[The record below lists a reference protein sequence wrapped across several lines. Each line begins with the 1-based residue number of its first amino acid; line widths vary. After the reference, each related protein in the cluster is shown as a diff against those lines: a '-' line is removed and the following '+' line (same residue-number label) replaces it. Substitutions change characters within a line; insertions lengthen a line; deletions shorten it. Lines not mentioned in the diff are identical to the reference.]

1 MSIKIHDCEQ
11 RSTAW
16 YEARAGR
23 LTGSVADA
31 ITATLKSGGEP
42 AARRDLRLQL
52 AVERI
57 TGQAM
62 ESDGFTSKEMQRG
75 IDLEPAALA
84 MYEAE
89 TGLIARKTGFIS
101 HTALMTGCSLDGDV
115 DGLKGIVELK
125 CPKSATQVG
134 YIRDGKLPKD
144 YVAQVTHNLWVTG
157 AEFVDFC
164 SFDDRLPEPL
174 QWFRVRVTRG
184 ELQIP
189 LYEAAAM
196 KFLAEVK
203 VEVDQLNELM
213 QQKAA

>member
-1 MSIKIHDCEQ
+1 MSIRIVDCEQ
-11 RSTAW
+11 RSPEW
-16 YEARAGR
+16 FEARAGR

-57 TGQAM
+57 TGRAM
-62 ESDGFTSKEMQRG
+62 ESDGFVSKDMQRG
-75 IDLEPAALA
+75 IDCEPLALA
-84 MYEAE
+84 MYEAD
-89 TGLIARKTGFIS
+89 TGLIARRTGFVA
-101 HTALMTGCSLDGDV
+101 HTGLMVGCSLDGDV
-115 DGLKGIVELK
+115 DGMKGLVELK
-125 CPKSATQVG
+125 CPKSATHISYLREG
-134 YIRDGKLPKD
+134 RLPKD
-144 YVAQVTHNLWVTG
+144 YVAQVTHNAWVTG

-174 QWFRVRVTRG
+174 QWFRVRVTRA

-203 VEVDQLNELM
+203 VEVDSLNELM